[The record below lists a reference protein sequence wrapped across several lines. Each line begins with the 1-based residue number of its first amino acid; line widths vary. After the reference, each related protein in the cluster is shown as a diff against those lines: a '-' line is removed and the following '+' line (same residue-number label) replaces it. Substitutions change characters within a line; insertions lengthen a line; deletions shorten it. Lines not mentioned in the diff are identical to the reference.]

1 LCSLA
6 HLLRTGHHLR
16 NIASHNQNCVSH
28 ELSTLSNNVM
38 TVGVENQFS
47 CFVND
52 DAGQEASNHVPIS
65 TQIAK
70 RSYSSTIADPNSTS
84 DMDSIF
90 DANNDI

>member
-6 HLLRTGHHLR
+6 HLLYSARVIICVTSLAIIRT
-16 NIASHNQNCVSH
+16 VD
-28 ELSTLSNNVM
+28 NVM